1 MLSETLH
8 EFERVYN
15 KLWAEIR
22 DESERDNL
30 ISQGFDSEISVIL
43 IDLIKRRIFQ
53 LNAFEIMLHLEPNQ
67 ALDTL
72 KSWYLSLDLSHHV
85 KDQVSDLEVMLS
97 DIKDILGEEK
107 LREALSCSEFL
118 PENRNNQ
125 RVKDAIAF
133 ALDED

>member
-97 DIKDILGEEK
+97 DIKDILDEEK

>member
-8 EFERVYN
+8 EFDRIYN

-22 DESERDNL
+22 DESERGHL
-30 ISQGFDSEISVIL
+30 ISQGFDSEVSVIL
-43 IDLIKRRIFQ
+43 TDLIKRRIFQ

-72 KSWYLSLDLSHHV
+72 KSWYLSLDLSHHI
-85 KDQVSDLEVMLS
+85 KDQVSDLEIMLS

-107 LREALSCSEFL
+107 LREVLSCSEFL
-118 PENRNNQ
+118 PENKKNQ

>member
-22 DESERDNL
+22 DDSERGNL
-30 ISQGFDSEISVIL
+30 ISQGFDPEISIIL
-43 IDLIKRRIFQ
+43 INLIKMRVFQ

-85 KDQVSDLEVMLS
+85 KDQVSDLEIMLS

-107 LREALSCSEFL
+107 LREVLNCSEFL
-118 PENRNNQ
+118 PENKVNQ

>member
-22 DESERDNL
+22 NESERDNL

-107 LREALSCSEFL
+107 LREVLSCSEFL